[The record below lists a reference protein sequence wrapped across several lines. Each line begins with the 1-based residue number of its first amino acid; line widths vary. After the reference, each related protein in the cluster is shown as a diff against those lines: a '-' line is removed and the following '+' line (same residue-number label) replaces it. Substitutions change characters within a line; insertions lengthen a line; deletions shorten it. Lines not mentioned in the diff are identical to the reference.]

1 VTTQTHDLPTHQHP
15 TPLVLPGSPALPEA
29 LFANNALLAGVGP
42 AVLRHILP
50 LVQTL
55 TLGPDAIVFAEDD
68 PGESLYLIAQG
79 SVRIS
84 KRGRGGQQE
93 TLTCLLENDYFGE
106 MALIDKER
114 RSAQASTVGNTILGR
129 MDQPTWDLLLQ
140 FAPNQVMGNFTRSVM
155 QRLRQNNQHFIEQM
169 MRAEQLSL
177 LGSGTGVFGGEDAST
192 HPSTSSPADR

>member
-1 VTTQTHDLPTHQHP
+1 
-15 TPLVLPGSPALPEA
+15 
-29 LFANNALLAGVGP
+29 
-42 AVLRHILP
+42 
-50 LVQTL
+50 
-55 TLGPDAIVFAEDD
+55 
-68 PGESLYLIAQG
+68 
-79 SVRIS
+79 
-84 KRGRGGQQE
+84 
-93 TLTCLLENDYFGE
+93 

-177 LGSGTGVFGGEDAST
+177 LGSSTGLLGGENANT
-192 HPSTSSPADR
+192 HPSSGSPPHG

>member
-1 VTTQTHDLPTHQHP
+1 
-15 TPLVLPGSPALPEA
+15 LPEA
-29 LFANNALLAGVGP
+29 LFARNALLAGVGP
-42 AVLRHILP
+42 AVLRQILP
-50 LVQTL
+50 LLQTL
-55 TLGPDAIVFAEDD
+55 TLGPDQIVFAEDD
-68 PGESLYLIAQG
+68 PGECLYLIGRG

-106 MALIDKER
+106 MSLIDKER
-114 RSAQASTVGNTILGR
+114 RSAQASTVGTTILGR
-129 MDQPTWDLLLQ
+129 MDQTTWDLLLQ

-177 LGSGTGVFGGEDAST
+177 LGTSTGTFGGEDANTQSFG
-192 HPSTSSPADR
+192 SSPPLG